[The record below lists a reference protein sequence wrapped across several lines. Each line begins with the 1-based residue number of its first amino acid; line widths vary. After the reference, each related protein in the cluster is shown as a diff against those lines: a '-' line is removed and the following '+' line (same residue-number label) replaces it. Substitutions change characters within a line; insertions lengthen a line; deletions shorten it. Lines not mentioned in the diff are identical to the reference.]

1 MRRKTNFILLGLLC
15 TVFPFAGEAGEGANP
30 GGSEIHPLASKEEMV
45 RDRFQRFQDRVFRL
59 REQLSERE
67 PENAARLSRALTRA
81 GELGLSDRL
90 EEIVRQLHESSALD
104 QALDAQGK
112 WLEDADRLLSLLLEQ
127 DSNNEERKRE
137 LDRLQAYKEKLAQL
151 LEQEKS
157 LRSGSAQLGATERMS
172 AQLDQAIRRLDAL
185 LGRQGQVSKA
195 TQGGTPSG
203 DPKTAEQQ
211 RDLSRDT
218 EQLAEDI
225 ARLGE
230 PPAEGSKDSP
240 PMESAKSQ
248 AQAASESTKS
258 GSQSMSQASEKLNA
272 GEQGSAG
279 QQQKQAEASLRDA
292 KAKLEAAKE
301 ALKQQPSSPQ
311 MGGEQKAVAQQ
322 TQGLGDQ
329 MRQDAASS
337 SSSGGK
343 QGKSGGKSGSQK
355 SPGLKNVDQAQ
366 KEMEGASESL
376 DSSKPQEATPKQD
389 RAVAELEEA
398 KKELEEALEQLRKE
412 EREETLR
419 DLEARFRDMLLKQR
433 PINDG
438 TAALDQLGRE
448 NFKRAEQLQ
457 LADLATNERALSEQA
472 ATCLHILDEEGT
484 TVAFPRVVSQLS
496 QDMGT
501 VADRLAG
508 AEVGT
513 LTQTIEQEIV
523 DTLEQLLD
531 AVKKMQQENEQQQS
545 KQQSSSSD
553 KEPPLLPPSAE
564 LKLLKASQQ
573 RINTRT
579 AVITEGAATGKESP
593 EAAARGLKGLA
604 ARQVQCSEIAKQM
617 RDRQGQQ

>member
-1 MRRKTNFILLGLLC
+1 MRRKTDFILLSLLC
-15 TVFPFAGEAGEGANP
+15 TVFPFSGEAGEGANP
-30 GGSEIHPLASKEEMV
+30 GGSEVHPLASKEEMV

-59 REQLSERE
+59 REQLAESE

-90 EEIVRQLHESSALD
+90 EEIVRQLRESSALD

-127 DSNNEERKRE
+127 DSNNEERKRD

-151 LEQEKS
+151 LEQERS
-157 LRSGSAQLGATERMS
+157 LRAGSAQLGAAERMT

-240 PMESAKSQ
+240 ATELAKSQ
-248 AQAASESTKS
+248 AQAASQSTQA
-258 GSQSMSQASEKLNA
+258 GSQAMSQASEKLNA
-272 GEQGSAG
+272 GDPSSAG

-292 KAKLEAAKE
+292 KAQLEAAKE
-301 ALKQQPSSPQ
+301 VLKQQPSSPQ

-329 MRQDAASS
+329 MRQDAS
-337 SSSGGK
+337 SSSGGGK
-343 QGKSGGKSGSQK
+343 PGKSGGKSGSK

-366 KEMEGASESL
+366 KEMEDASESL
-376 DSSKPQEATPKQD
+376 DSSQPQEATPKQD
-389 RAVAELEEA
+389 RAVAQLEEA
-398 KKELEEALEQLRKE
+398 KKELEDALEQLRKE

-433 PINDG
+433 PINEG

-457 LADLATNERALSEQA
+457 LADLATNERTLSEQA

-531 AVKKMQQENEQQQS
+531 AVKKMQQENEQQQG
-545 KQQSSSSD
+545 KQSSSSD

>member
-1 MRRKTNFILLGLLC
+1 MRRKINFILLGLLC
-15 TVFPFAGEAGEGANP
+15 TVFPFSGEAGDGVNPGAN
-30 GGSEIHPLASKEEMV
+30 EVHPLASKEEMV

-90 EEIVRQLHESSALD
+90 EEIVRQLRESSALD

-151 LEQEKS
+151 LEQERS
-157 LRSGSAQLGATERMS
+157 LRAGSAQLGAAERMT

-185 LGRQGQVSKA
+185 LARQGQVSKA

-248 AQAASESTKS
+248 AQAASQSTQA
-258 GSQSMSQASEKLNA
+258 GSQAMSQASEKLNA
-272 GEQGSAG
+272 GDPSSAG

-292 KAKLEAAKE
+292 KAQLEAAKE

-329 MRQDAASS
+329 MRQDASS

-376 DSSKPQEATPKQD
+376 DSSQPQEATPKQD

-433 PINDG
+433 PINEG

-545 KQQSSSSD
+545 KQSSSSD